1 MRLRLIAELQLTH
14 KSEIDPV
21 SQAKKR
27 DRVQKLYFYD
37 LPEIIQ
43 KAAFADMSY
52 DDFAEAKIWNG
63 AYFLKT
69 KDGQEFGYN
78 PDGTR
83 WKPVLE
89 ASDYDGLEDADEF
102 GVYEDQIE
110 KQAVITRELQKQL
123 WPPRGNDR
131 VGNINSPPQNNI
143 AIINLMNF
151 YEGGGAPRV
160 EYHFFEVDVTPWNEP
175 EIFATFDEAVERCK
189 PFAKELINTA
199 LVFCQETLDRFWR
212 WPRETVG
219 SPIGQAEHEELELM
233 ALIQAGDLNLALQKI
248 LV

>member
-102 GVYEDQIE
+102 GDHYHEECYNCGDRYDLTQL
-110 KQAVITRELQKQL
+110 RENIRYCQNCERKYCTKCAEREEFVWRTAEQL
-123 WPPRGNDR
+123 G
-131 VGNINSPPQNNI
+131 INHTYP
-143 AIINLMNF
+143 
-151 YEGGGAPRV
+151 
-160 EYHFFEVDVTPWNEP
+160 
-175 EIFATFDEAVERCK
+175 
-189 PFAKELINTA
+189 
-199 LVFCQETLDRFWR
+199 ETLLIAYC
-212 WPRETVG
+212 PACSG
-219 SPIGQAEHEELELM
+219 PAE
-233 ALIQAGDLNLALQKI
+233 QD
-248 LV
+248 